1 MIRQTARIRK
11 TRKKPR
17 RRNQQLLTLPKSSS
31 SSSPTLLTSSPTLLT
46 SSPTLLT
53 SPPTLLTSPP
63 TFQLSDPI
71 IQNHQ
76 HHYSSNAM
84 YDGDKLIVNSQTNNM
99 PVQHREY
106 SKDELQRMSEMTFP
120 SIKNP
125 YSNPASL
132 KKESLGEF
140 MINNLLNGRRPRGL
154 LTLRKQ
160 KQLNS
165 PSSSSSSSAQQLRPR
180 NVQAMYK
187 IDSVIPSLQELGL
200 CEGNGKDT
208 KIVLDSPNI
217 DLNYRNNPNEDILD
231 DSTNDAQLDM
241 IYPNVISP
249 MNTENEADEV
259 NGDNTEYVNPLLM
272 NKTNL
277 IRKQKPIVIDI
288 PTLRSELRKTINN
301 NNNRQALRGKNKT
314 KKRMNKPV

>member
-1 MIRQTARIRK
+1 
-11 TRKKPR
+11 
-17 RRNQQLLTLPKSSS
+17 
-31 SSSPTLLTSSPTLLT
+31 
-46 SSPTLLT
+46 
-53 SPPTLLTSPP
+53 
-63 TFQLSDPI
+63 
-71 IQNHQ
+71 
-76 HHYSSNAM
+76 M

-106 SKDELQRMSEMTFP
+106 SNDELQRMSEMTFP

-160 KQLNS
+160 KQLKS
-165 PSSSSSSSAQQLRPR
+165 PSSSSSSSSSAQQLGPR
-180 NVQAMYK
+180 KIQVMYK
-187 IDSVIPSLQELGL
+187 IDPVIPSLQELGL
-200 CEGNGKDT
+200 GEGNDT
-208 KIVLDSPNI
+208 KIASVSPNI
-217 DLNYRNNPNEDILD
+217 DYNYRNNPNEDILD

-241 IYPNVISP
+241 IYPNVISQ
-249 MNTENEADEV
+249 MNTENETDEV
-259 NGDNTEYVNPLLM
+259 DVDNTENVKPLLM
-272 NKTNL
+272 NKSNPIPL
-277 IRKQKPIVIDI
+277 PIRKQKPIVIDI

-314 KKRMNKPV
+314 KKRINKPI

>member
-31 SSSPTLLTSSPTLLT
+31 LSP
-46 SSPTLLT
+46 PTLLT
-53 SPPTLLTSPP
+53 SPPTLVTSPP

-106 SKDELQRMSEMTFP
+106 SNDELQRMSEMTFP

-160 KQLNS
+160 KQFNS
-165 PSSSSSSSAQQLRPR
+165 PSSSSSAQQLRPR

-200 CEGNGKDT
+200 GEGNGNDT
-208 KIVLDSPNI
+208 KIVSDSPNI

>member
-31 SSSPTLLTSSPTLLT
+31 SSS
-46 SSPTLLT
+46 
-53 SPPTLLTSPP
+53 PTLLTSPP

-165 PSSSSSSSAQQLRPR
+165 PSSSSSAQQLRPR

-187 IDSVIPSLQELGL
+187 IDLVIPSLQELGL
-200 CEGNGKDT
+200 GEGNGNDT
-208 KIVLDSPNI
+208 KIVSDSPNI

>member
-1 MIRQTARIRK
+1 
-11 TRKKPR
+11 
-17 RRNQQLLTLPKSSS
+17 
-31 SSSPTLLTSSPTLLT
+31 
-46 SSPTLLT
+46 
-53 SPPTLLTSPP
+53 
-63 TFQLSDPI
+63 
-71 IQNHQ
+71 
-76 HHYSSNAM
+76 
-84 YDGDKLIVNSQTNNM
+84 
-99 PVQHREY
+99 
-106 SKDELQRMSEMTFP
+106 
-120 SIKNP
+120 
-125 YSNPASL
+125 
-132 KKESLGEF
+132 
-140 MINNLLNGRRPRGL
+140 
-154 LTLRKQ
+154 
-160 KQLNS
+160 
-165 PSSSSSSSAQQLRPR
+165 
-180 NVQAMYK
+180 MYK

-200 CEGNGKDT
+200 GEGNGNHT
-208 KIVLDSPNI
+208 KIVSDSPNI